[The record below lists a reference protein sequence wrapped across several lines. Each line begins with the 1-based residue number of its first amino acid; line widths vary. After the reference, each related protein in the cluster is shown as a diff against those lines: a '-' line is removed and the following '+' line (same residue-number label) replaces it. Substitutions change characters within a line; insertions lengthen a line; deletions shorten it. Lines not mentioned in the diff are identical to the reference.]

1 MNFRCSRSSLDNYI
15 LLYYRR
21 LAIKVY
27 LHKRTFNIELSVL
40 FCVKKTGGVKME
52 ESVTLKLGRYAALR
66 DKAIRVDV
74 VEKENRRLKKELAIA
89 HKQLEELQQPVEEES
104 TCEERIVNPKEPSED
119 SKEKLRARYPEG
131 VTVISVDD
139 LKKSILLCDKGI
151 YSVEDKEEGRH
162 VGTIEKPSEVSELE
176 KVVYDIAKEMTELK
190 AELRQEKLNKV
201 VPEVD
206 MKPIEG
212 SKLRRGKHYA
222 KGGVTTKSELADQ
235 SPFPMLK
242 RSKKNK

>member
-1 MNFRCSRSSLDNYI
+1 
-15 LLYYRR
+15 
-21 LAIKVY
+21 
-27 LHKRTFNIELSVL
+27 
-40 FCVKKTGGVKME
+40 ME
-52 ESVTLKLGRYAALR
+52 ESVTLRLGRYEALR
-66 DKAIRVDV
+66 DKARRVDAL
-74 VEKENRRLKKELAIA
+74 EKWNEMLKEDLEIA
-89 HKQLEELQQPVEEES
+89 HKHLEKLQQPEEEEP
-104 TCEERIVNPKEPSED
+104 TCEERIVNPKFAEPSEE

-151 YSVEDKEEGRH
+151 YSVEDKEEVRH
-162 VGTIEKPSEVSELE
+162 VGVIDRLSEVSELE
-176 KVVYDIAKEMTELK
+176 EIVYDVAKEMTELK

-206 MKPIEG
+206 MKPIKG

-222 KGGVTTKSELADQ
+222 KGGVTIKSELADQ

-242 RSKKNK
+242 RSKKK